1 MMTRKEHYD
10 AIAHIIGNEMAL
22 GVNLI
27 PEEDD
32 EWQYRRKRAVI
43 DRAYSSLRQGREVWV
58 LHGRA

>member
-1 MMTRKEHYD
+1 MTRKEHYD

-32 EWQYRRKRAVI
+32 EWQYRSKARGHRP
-43 DRAYSSLRQGREVWV
+43 RLQLLLRQGREVWV